1 MKILI
6 INLLFLNLIFSC
18 KKENVNNDVER
29 FVKLVK
35 QDKYNQDSMPYF
47 TFRAIPELLK
57 YSNDF
62 SEINHFPVNPI
73 SSYGPNRLTVGECLL
88 WTIEAIRVFN
98 PPENVRLGFPSFVP
112 ELGIKG
118 DINTP
123 FLNDIQLTEVYSLYK
138 SWWEN
143 NSRKDF
149 EITRQINPLE
159 TSLYRWK

>member
-1 MKILI
+1 MV
-6 INLLFLNLIFSC
+6 SC
-18 KKENVNNDVER
+18 KKENVSNDVER
-29 FVKLVK
+29 FVKLVQ

-57 YSNDF
+57 YANDF

-73 SSYGPNRLTVGECLL
+73 SSYGPNHLTVGECLL

-98 PPENVRLGFPSFVP
+98 PPINGRLGFPSFVP

-138 SWWEN
+138 TWWEN
-143 NSRKDF
+143 NDGKDF
-149 EITRQINPLE
+149 EITRKFNPLE
-159 TSLYRWK
+159 NSLYTWK